1 MDAQTTEL
9 NAEIWIAACAHQLQQ
24 RWRSVH
30 PSELEAVAGE
40 LWHDEH
46 LRGMSPAEAATEW
59 LKPVACEPCAPG
71 TSAQPTAR

>member
-30 PSELEAVAGE
+30 PSELEAVASE

-46 LRGMSPAEAATEW
+46 LRAMAPAQAATEW
-59 LKPVACEPCAPG
+59 LEPVACKLCAPG
-71 TSAQPTAR
+71 TSAPPTAR